1 MKITLM
7 SSPFK
12 FLEKRILLRKKL
24 VDSGYQVRMHS
35 YEYYV
40 IKEKFVSI
48 ISIEPELNKASI
60 EKISWNLKGSIL
72 AIEEILGMLKEID
85 PNLFVEVKE

>member
-1 MKITLM
+1 M

-40 IKEKFVSI
+40 IKGKFVTI
-48 ISIEPELNKASI
+48 ISIEPEFNRASI
-60 EKISWNLKGSIL
+60 KKISWNLKGSIL

-85 PNLFVEVKE
+85 PKLFVEVND